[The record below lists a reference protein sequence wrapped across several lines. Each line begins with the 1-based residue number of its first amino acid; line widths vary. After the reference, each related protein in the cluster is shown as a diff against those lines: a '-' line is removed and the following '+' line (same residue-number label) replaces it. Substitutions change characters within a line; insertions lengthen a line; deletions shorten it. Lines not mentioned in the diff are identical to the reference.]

1 MVNFKL
7 IKTYFIQEEA
17 KIRNLFKKKFGVKK
31 IVSIL
36 EKKVSAPVPKLDLGF
51 GRTLVHSGML
61 SIFTAFQCLCMIG
74 LFSATIYLMEQFFY
88 NPS

>member
-1 MVNFKL
+1 MKIFK
-7 IKTYFIQEEA
+7 
-17 KIRNLFKKKFGVKK
+17 NLKFSGKKKLLRFWK
-31 IVSIL
+31 
-36 EKKVSAPVPKLDLGF
+36 KKVSAPVPKLDIGF
-51 GRTLVHSGML
+51 GRTLVHRAML